1 MPLYYDYRAA
11 ALPPCMHGDVVRS
24 RQDERGYVKYESAKV
39 DMIQLYVE
47 VPDSWGRGRS
57 PEGGG
62 VGAARG
68 RETRAYSY
76 TRAQVVI
83 R

>member
-24 RQDERGYVKYESAKV
+24 RQEEVVNYEPGQV

-47 VPDSWGRGRS
+47 VPDSWGRDRS

-62 VGAARG
+62 AGAARG
-68 RETRAYSY
+68 RETRA
-76 TRAQVVI
+76 
-83 R
+83 